1 MGRGEEQIVFK
12 VEFVL
17 EKLENKSARDQ
28 ESERERER
36 ERKRDGMTQVK
47 VIDAARSPIWE
58 LSWFTHQMF
67 NKTQ

>member
-36 ERKRDGMTQVK
+36 EKERWDDTSESDRCCSFPHLGIIMVYTSNVQ
-47 VIDAARSPIWE
+47 
-58 LSWFTHQMF
+58 
-67 NKTQ
+67 